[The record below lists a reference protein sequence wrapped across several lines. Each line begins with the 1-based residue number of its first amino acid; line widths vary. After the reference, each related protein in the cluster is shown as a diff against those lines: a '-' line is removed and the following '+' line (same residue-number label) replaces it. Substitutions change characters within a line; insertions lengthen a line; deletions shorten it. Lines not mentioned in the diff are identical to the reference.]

1 MKIASSKPRAL
12 LLGVLVVT
20 GVGALLAADKTFSD
34 PAPPET
40 HEPAEGPA
48 PEAEKYPS
56 TTFHRAPK
64 PLPEGAK
71 TEDWPR
77 FLGPRRNLVSAET
90 KLLAAFPAEG
100 PPLVWEAATGRGYS
114 SPSIVGDRLVY
125 LHRVGNQERVEC
137 LQPETGRRYWS
148 FAYATKYRDRYGYGD
163 GPRAS
168 PIIDGDRVY
177 TYGAQGMLHCLRLR
191 DGAELWRR
199 NITEEFK
206 VPQDFFGSAAT
217 PLIEGDRLVLGV
229 GAPGGPTVAAF
240 NKNSGEMLWGA
251 GEEWGP
257 SYASAVAAD
266 VAGRRRVLVF
276 AGGESRPPTGGLLS
290 INPRNG
296 AVDFAFPWRSRTYE
310 SVNAATP
317 VVVDDDVLI
326 SATYRTGAAMLR
338 LLPDGG
344 YRELWTSSDFDLH
357 WTTPIHD
364 DGYFYG
370 FAGRNEP
377 DASLMCINAKTGET
391 VWSEVLEWEE
401 EATIGGRLRTIPASP
416 GRGFLMQVDGRFLAL
431 GEHGHLLWLQLS
443 PEGPRILSRAR
454 LFLARQTWSPPVIS
468 RGLLYVSQNTNA
480 FDSGAKPRLLCY
492 DLRAD

>member
-1 MKIASSKPRAL
+1 M
-12 LLGVLVVT
+12 
-20 GVGALLAADKTFSD
+20 
-34 PAPPET
+34 
-40 HEPAEGPA
+40 
-48 PEAEKYPS
+48 
-56 TTFHRAPK
+56 
-64 PLPEGAK
+64 
-71 TEDWPR
+71 
-77 FLGPRRNLVSAET
+77 VSAET
-90 KLLAAFPAEG
+90 KLLAEFPAEG

-125 LHRVGNQERVEC
+125 LHRVGNQERIEC

-148 FAYATKYRDRYGYGD
+148 FAYESDYRDRYGYGD

-177 TYGAQGMLHCLRLR
+177 IYGAQGVLHCLRLR
-191 DGAELWRR
+191 DGALLWRR
-199 NITEEFK
+199 NIAEEFK

-217 PLIEGDRLVLGV
+217 PLIESDCLILGV

-240 NKNSGEMLWGA
+240 DKHSGKMLWGT

-266 VAGRRRVLVF
+266 VARRRRVLVF

-290 INPRNG
+290 IDPRNG

-317 VVVDDDVLI
+317 VVVNDDVLI

-344 YRELWTSSDFDLH
+344 YRKLWTSSDFDLH
-357 WTTPIHD
+357 WTTAMHH

-377 DASLMCINAKTGET
+377 DASLMCVNAKTGEM
-391 VWSEVLEWEE
+391 VWREVLEW
-401 EATIGGRLRTIPASP
+401 GGRSNHRRPPPHHPGQPRSWILDAGRRT
-416 GRGFLMQVDGRFLAL
+416 
-431 GEHGHLLWLQLS
+431 
-443 PEGPRILSRAR
+443 LSRPRRAR
-454 LFLARQTWSPPVIS
+454 TPALAPALAQRPSHPLPRPPVPGSADLEPAGNQPAACSTS
-468 RGLLYVSQNTNA
+468 RKTRTRSTPAPNRACCATTCGPSRE
-480 FDSGAKPRLLCY
+480 G
-492 DLRAD
+492 DLIARAANRV